1 MRNER
6 CETREMARF
15 WKDRKIRRCL
25 VAMLALVPLVFG
37 TVGRLQA
44 APPQYTIGQFYAAA
58 RYAPEMKG
66 ARSFTENALIVTPSY
81 RVSKEQLSQYF
92 FHPEHG
98 RQIRELLE
106 KDSYVSWWQIDG
118 FVRRNLGRIH
128 HVSLYEQGFILVQLE
143 NPQKVLILPVSLVTV
158 RKSEQIV
165 RAYLKLQ

>member
-1 MRNER
+1 MS
-6 CETREMARF
+6 
-15 WKDRKIRRCL
+15 
-25 VAMLALVPLVFG
+25 G
-37 TVGRLQA
+37 TGNHGHVICRTAAILLTILLTSGAVGRVQA
-44 APPQYTIGQFYAAA
+44 TPPQYTIGQFYAAA
-58 RYAPEMKG
+58 KSAPEMKG

-81 RVSKEQLSQYF
+81 RVSNAQLRDYF

-106 KDSYVSWWQIDG
+106 KDTFVSWWQIDT

-165 RAYLKLQ
+165 RNYLKLQ